1 MVIYITTK
9 LRFIIYIFIYDI
21 RKFNHQNIVRCHG
34 ISIEST
40 LNQDENLVIFMEVC
54 DWSLADVF
62 LCDKHPMEMC
72 QCNSHRKSSC
82 HSFTKKARN
91 SKEYMDAFKLFT
103 KTLKEILNGLIYLHE
118 KGCAHRGLKLSN
130 VLVCIYFSSTVK
142 THISN

>member
-1 MVIYITTK
+1 MI
-9 LRFIIYIFIYDI
+9 LGNLIIKTSWD
-21 RKFNHQNIVRCHG
+21 V
-34 ISIEST
+34 
-40 LNQDENLVIFMEVC
+40 MEFPLKVHLTRMKT
-54 DWSLADVF
+54 WLYLWRSATGHLLTFF

-72 QCNSHRKSSC
+72 LCNSHRKSSC

-118 KGCAHRGLKLSN
+118 IGCAHRGLKLSN